1 MESVCRI
8 CPTGSP
14 LDTTHTHTY
23 TPTPEAC
30 EGADMYAAC
39 AYYPVFNVA
48 LGNTRPD

>member
-1 MESVCRI
+1 MGKECVSHMSHGLA
-8 CPTGSP
+8 TGH
-14 LDTTHTHTY
+14 HTHIL
-23 TPTPEAC
+23 TPEAC